1 MKNKEKPDPALSAHY
16 RIINGVDEDIVR
28 RCFWKELKQK
38 YPESGLDIPALEKK
52 LDDIIAEGLPIW
64 QERHAEEEKRKKE
77 QEKTDKKKRL
87 LHIKYKS
94 LVSRKS
100 KETGLLL
107 EYQIHPFFT
116 PTANPDIL
124 LVCRYPELR
133 NPKVSFFVAFKDCE
147 SGTFIPKAVEAFLSL
162 VPHAEENPALLSER
176 ADKYYVCVSTRR
188 HIGRLLTEY
197 QNRKSQKDSL

>member
-38 YPESGLDIPALEKK
+38 YPESNLDIPALGKK
-52 LDDIIAEGLPIW
+52 LDAIIAESLPIW

-77 QEKTDKKKRL
+77 QEKTDKIKRL
-87 LHIKYKS
+87 LHMKYKS
-94 LVSRKS
+94 LVSRKI

-107 EYQIHPFFT
+107 EYHICPFFT
-116 PTANPDIL
+116 PSAKPDIL

-133 NPKVSFFVAFKDCE
+133 NPKVSFFVAFKDSE
-147 SGTFIPKAVEAFLSL
+147 SSTVIPKTVEAFLSL
-162 VPHAEENPALLSER
+162 IPHAEENPALLSER
-176 ADKYYVCVSTRR
+176 ADKYDVCVSTRR
-188 HIGRLLTEY
+188 HIRRLLTEY
-197 QNRKSQKDSL
+197 QNSKSQKDSL